1 MVLINLYKKKRIQ
14 RNDNLFKTLP
24 QQRTLLPFGHGWHC
38 QNRNEKLQL
47 LSKQGAGRVV
57 GTNWKEAMEELDL
70 GMAQRFLGKRF

>member
-1 MVLINLYKKKRIQ
+1 MMIDSKLDHSCIPYFLLRMNSIVKTGNKK
-14 RNDNLFKTLP
+14 
-24 QQRTLLPFGHGWHC
+24 
-38 QNRNEKLQL
+38 KLQL